1 MLLSVEG
8 LSVARVMHSLSAQYK
23 KAFLTGGRSGL
34 GRAFLQM
41 LLDEGVEVWATSRDG
56 AALPSHPRVHPV
68 SLDLLDLDKTRATL
82 TQLLQEVPDFDI
94 VINNAGFGVFAPLES
109 FPGEHM
115 SGQLQVL
122 LGGPIFVAQAF
133 YSQMVSRKSGGVI
146 VNVSSLAGA
155 FPIPLMSLYNAAKA
169 GLSGFSRSLALE
181 ASRHSIAVIDFQP
194 GDFKTDFNDAMVR
207 GEHEGTFEAR
217 LWARL
222 EKNLAAGPSPESAA
236 VALKHALLSGR
247 SQTVRV
253 GGFFQAKLAPL
264 LARFAPDRVLNA
276 CIKCYFGIS

>member
-1 MLLSVEG
+1 M
-8 LSVARVMHSLSAQYK
+8 RSLSSQYK

-41 LLDEGVEVWATSRDG
+41 LLNEGVEVWATSRDG
-56 AALPSHPRVHPV
+56 DSLPPHPRLHPV

-82 TQLLQEVPDFDI
+82 AQLLQEVADFDL
-94 VINNAGFGVFAPLES
+94 VINNAGYGVFAPFES
-109 FPGEHM
+109 FPGEHI
-115 SGQLQVL
+115 SGQLSVL
-122 LGGPIFVAQAF
+122 LEGPVFIAQAF
-133 YSQMVSRKSGGVI
+133 YSQMVDRGLGGVI
-146 VNVSSLAGA
+146 VNVSSLASE

-181 ASRHSIAVIDFQP
+181 AGRHSVAVIDFQP
-194 GDFKTDFNDAMVR
+194 GDFKTDFNDAMLR
-207 GEHEGTFEAR
+207 GEDEGEFEAK

-222 EKNLAAGPSPESAA
+222 EENLTEGPSPESAA
-236 VALKHALLSGR
+236 GGLKRALLARR

-264 LARFAPDRVLNA
+264 LARLAPGRVLQA
-276 CIKCYFGIS
+276 CIKRYFGIC